1 MSKED
6 DFLSGLIESYIR
18 QLFDDRS
25 VSAENQNKLW
35 EHYYNTLSKGVDV
48 GYNPKP
54 EMYDPALSHSLKYN
68 IAEFSAFK
76 ETSFRKQLEA
86 ALTSNGKVTP
96 WSEFKKK
103 ADELNV
109 EYNRRWLKTE
119 YDHTVAT
126 ANMAQQWQDF
136 EADADLYPNLKYVT
150 AGDARVRD
158 EHKILDGLILPINH
172 SFWKTHTT
180 PLDWGCRCNIEQT
193 DEDVSETIPDFKVKK
208 AFQNNAYYSGKVFNE
223 IPYTEGLNGAEV
235 KEVKSKT
242 NKYFDNKTLQKPRDE
257 QFFEKEKHSKGK
269 VLEHLLTKKG
279 DDYTDILKVAN
290 EFAKKG
296 KVAELLPEINQK
308 ERTIR
313 NLIFRNLRSK
323 TSNPDLRIGSIF
335 YDIKRPK
342 AIKNIV
348 GNANGASKQ
357 GAIAVISDSQLDK
370 ALTDKIML
378 ERAKDIFSNENYQ
391 FNEVV
396 FLRDGELI
404 VFNRTGV

>member
-1 MSKED
+1 
-6 DFLSGLIESYIR
+6 
-18 QLFDDRS
+18 
-25 VSAENQNKLW
+25 
-35 EHYYNTLSKGVDV
+35 
-48 GYNPKP
+48 
-54 EMYDPALSHSLKYN
+54 MYDPALSHSLKYN

-126 ANMAQQWQDF
+126 ANMTQQWQDF

-208 AFQNNAYYSGKVFNE
+208 EFQNNPFYSGKVFVKDA
-223 IPYTEGLNGAEV
+223 YFDGLSGAEV
-235 KEVKSKT
+235 KEASKQAKR
-242 NKYFDNKTLQKPRDE
+242 NFE
-257 QFFEKEKHSKGK
+257 EKEYKTFELPFKGK
-269 VLEHLLTKKG
+269 GKILSSNLVDVEASDYNDVLACCKH
-279 DDYTDILKVAN
+279 
-290 EFAKKG
+290 FAKMG
-296 KVAELLPEINQK
+296 KATELLPRVDFDSPLYSKIYK
-308 ERTIR
+308 
-313 NLIFRNLRSK
+313 NLIGTKFEKKCPDFKVNGLFYELEGFDITKNSNPVTTLKNMLSRGLKQSNKIIIKDCGVTRSFLERNIKNRVFIDKQDIQEVWFLDDKGKLGLIYNAK
-323 TSNPDLRIGSIF
+323 TS
-335 YDIKRPK
+335 
-342 AIKNIV
+342 
-348 GNANGASKQ
+348 
-357 GAIAVISDSQLDK
+357 
-370 ALTDKIML
+370 
-378 ERAKDIFSNENYQ
+378 
-391 FNEVV
+391 
-396 FLRDGELI
+396 
-404 VFNRTGV
+404 

>member
-1 MSKED
+1 
-6 DFLSGLIESYIR
+6 
-18 QLFDDRS
+18 
-25 VSAENQNKLW
+25 
-35 EHYYNTLSKGVDV
+35 
-48 GYNPKP
+48 
-54 EMYDPALSHSLKYN
+54 MYDPALSHSLKYN

-208 AFQNNAYYSGKVFNE
+208 EFQNNAFYSGKVFGKDAYSDGLSLLEKKIAKDFTNE
-223 IPYTEGLNGAEV
+223 MMEGYKAEMIIIEAK
-235 KEVKSKT
+235 KEYDAIDKSFKKEFFNNETGGYLVIDKQRISKSKI
-242 NKYFDNKTLQKPRDE
+242 NKNETSKFL
-257 QFFEKEKHSKGK
+257 KEKNISTVYANFGLKIKMLDEVPGVSSSD
-269 VLEHLLTKKG
+269 VLADGVLADLKQTSSHNN
-279 DDYTDILKVAN
+279 ILKYVKKAN
-290 EFAKKG
+290 K
-296 KVAELLPEINQK
+296 
-308 ERTIR
+308 
-313 NLIFRNLRSK
+313 
-323 TSNPDLRIGSIF
+323 
-335 YDIKRPK
+335 
-342 AIKNIV
+342 
-348 GNANGASKQ
+348 KQ
-357 GAIAVISDSQLDK
+357 GAKIVLFEFTKETPEILKEIENLKKLKSKAMYYFTGKESVIYK
-370 ALTDKIML
+370 T
-378 ERAKDIFSNENYQ
+378 Y
-391 FNEVV
+391 
-396 FLRDGELI
+396 
-404 VFNRTGV
+404 

>member
-1 MSKED
+1 
-6 DFLSGLIESYIR
+6 
-18 QLFDDRS
+18 
-25 VSAENQNKLW
+25 
-35 EHYYNTLSKGVDV
+35 
-48 GYNPKP
+48 
-54 EMYDPALSHSLKYN
+54 MYDPALSHSLKYN

-193 DEDVSETIPDFKVKK
+193 DEDVSETIPEIKIKGIFK
-208 AFQNNAYYSGKVFNE
+208 NNAFYSGNVFNE
-223 IPYTEGLNGAEV
+223 IPYADGLSGAEV

-242 NKYFDNKTLQKPRDE
+242 NKYFENTILQKPRKE
-257 QFFEKEKHSKGK
+257 QFNEIFKKGK
-269 VLEHLLTKKG
+269 GSVLEHSLTKKG
-279 DDYTDILKVAN
+279 DDYTDILKVATA
-290 EFAKKG
+290 FAKKG
-296 KVAELLPEINQK
+296 KVAELLPEIYKN

-313 NLIFRNLRSK
+313 SLIFPNLRSK
-323 TSNPDLRIGSIF
+323 TSNPDLRIGSLF

-370 ALTDKIML
+370 VLTDKIML
-378 ERAKDIFSNENYQ
+378 ERAKDIFKNEHYQ

-396 FLRDGELI
+396 FIKDGELI
-404 VFNRTGV
+404 IFNRTGV